1 MARQIMEQD
10 ILSDWQERREE
21 LAAVTVPRT
30 MQSLHQLRLK
40 ICDLHIAY
48 AQGYAAWMT
57 DKNAV
62 TIRAAENNLRQA
74 DVLEIEAAFLAQR
87 ARRSFSDRVE

>member
-10 ILSDWQERREE
+10 ILVDWQERKNE
-21 LAAVTVPRT
+21 LSAVSVPRS

-48 AQGYAAWMT
+48 AQGYAA
-57 DKNAV
+57 
-62 TIRAAENNLRQA
+62 
-74 DVLEIEAAFLAQR
+74 
-87 ARRSFSDRVE
+87 